1 MPRDM
6 KEKLMDFV
14 ILGCI
19 AGLVLGIIS
28 FVLIFV
34 NTGVATVLAIFS
46 ATLLIV
52 SCIFIGTNLII
63 KSIEENSDPE
73 KKTKEMDN

>member
-1 MPRDM
+1 MPRDL

-46 ATLLIV
+46 ATLLIA

-73 KKTKEMDN
+73 KKTKKMDN